1 MAQKDADPASTATSQ
16 GQTIF
21 GDSVVRVR
29 AANLGVAVVRDLVKA
44 IVTGSGRSRRR
55 SSPQRAPSASSLP

>member
-1 MAQKDADPASTATSQ
+1 MRAWRRTTRTGKHGHFT

-29 AANLGVAVVRDLVKA
+29 AANLGVAVVR
-44 IVTGSGRSRRR
+44 TW
-55 SSPQRAPSASSLP
+55 

>member
-1 MAQKDADPASTATSQ
+1 MRNMAQNSGSRKQRPKHGPSQ

-21 GDSVVRVR
+21 GDSFARVR

-44 IVTGSGRSRRR
+44 IVTGTV
-55 SSPQRAPSASSLP
+55 APGDILPPEGT